1 VKILCFDIGGTLIKS
16 AIYDELVGLT
26 NFEEHKY
33 QLIGKDGVLKA
44 IDDCALACEFDGIGI
59 STAGLVDSERG
70 YIMLCS
76 DSIPNYTGTKLK
88 DILEEKYN
96 KPVFVANDVNS
107 AALGE
112 AHFGAGKAYK
122 DFICLTYGTGVGG
135 AIVINKEIYAGN
147 NGAAAEIGHIA
158 THLNG
163 ERCTCGLKG
172 CYNHYA
178 STTNLVNMCREI
190 DSNIANGR
198 DVFAEFYKGNIKIKE
213 IIDTWIDEIIYGL
226 VTVVHIFDPAA
237 LILGGGIMSQA
248 YIIDEINKRLKNA
261 VLNSYKDVVVLSAKL
276 GNTAGLMGAAHNA
289 IVHMQKDISI

>member
-1 VKILCFDIGGTLIKS
+1 MKILCFDIGGTLIKS
-16 AIYDELVGLT
+16 AIYDELAGLT
-26 NFEEHKY
+26 SFAEHKY
-33 QLIGKDGVLKA
+33 QLVGKDGILKV
-44 IDDCALACEFDGIGI
+44 IDDCALACEFDAIGI
-59 STAGLVDSERG
+59 STAGLVDSEKG
-70 YIMLCS
+70 TIMFCS
-76 DSIPNYTGTKLK
+76 DAIPNYTGTRLK

-112 AHFGAGKAYK
+112 AYFGAGKAYK

-135 AIVINKEIYAGN
+135 AIVIDKKIYTGN
-147 NGAAAEIGHIA
+147 NGSAAEIGHIA

-163 ERCTCGLKG
+163 EKCTCGLKG

-178 STTNLVNMCREI
+178 STTNLVNMCKRI

-198 DVFAEFYKGNIKIKE
+198 DVFTEFHNGNTRIKE
-213 IIDTWIDEIIYGL
+213 IIDSWIDEIIYGL

-248 YIIDEINKRLKNA
+248 YIIEEVNKKLKNS
-261 VLNSYKDVVVLSAKL
+261 VLSSYKDVVVLSAKL
-276 GNTAGLMGAAHNA
+276 GNTAGLMGAAHNV
-289 IVHMQKDISI
+289 IVHMKKD